1 MLDDIKTK
9 PLNMAESWSTIEE
22 FSNFCHKEKER
33 QMNSD
38 MDFNETSFD
47 QARDLALA
55 KLLILKEDGW
65 I

>member
-1 MLDDIKTK
+1 
-9 PLNMAESWSTIEE
+9 MAESWSTIEE

-38 MDFNETSFD
+38 SNFDETAFE
-47 QARDLALA
+47 QAKELALA
-55 KLLILKEDGW
+55 KLECLKEDGW